1 MTCPVVSG
9 SKPGTSLSAPPF
21 PAEIASINLG
31 RELAAMVP
39 SILSTSKQQ
48 NRESLFSKS
57 SHGGEETGTSV
68 LLLPSRIIPSI
79 AGGNIVL
86 CKNEGSLSADRGE
99 GSRLGGDPNEVWD
112 ALEPGISVP
121 ERINPSPFGKVRGK
135 CHPDTMLTVSG
146 GIYFHIIFCSGCN

>member
-48 NRESLFSKS
+48 NRESLVS
-57 SHGGEETGTSV
+57 ETINMDKEAGTPV
-68 LLLPSRIIPSI
+68 LLLSSQICFS
-79 AGGNIVL
+79 
-86 CKNEGSLSADRGE
+86 
-99 GSRLGGDPNEVWD
+99 
-112 ALEPGISVP
+112 
-121 ERINPSPFGKVRGK
+121 FGRSENRQRSNHTYG
-135 CHPDTMLTVSG
+135 L
-146 GIYFHIIFCSGCN
+146 